1 MVNNVLDSAFA
12 LFDFSYGLAGKTA
25 VLSVVLLFFLAVNC
39 LIVFFNRK
47 LSPHKVKGT
56 ILAALLGFA
65 VLLLDGNVSLPPPNQ
80 GVLKTF
86 SSLIVMLCA
95 ANFLTYLV
103 VDIVFF
109 HRMDRNVP
117 SYKRDLTTA
126 LVYLLFGMAALRFI
140 FKFDIASILTTTT
153 VLTAAVAF
161 AMQTTLSNIISS
173 FYVQN
178 DFNLHRNTWISIPE
192 NDILG
197 EIVNVGF
204 RYTTI
209 RTFDNQK
216 VLVPNNH
223 LMQNIVRTL
232 GAKGANS
239 EKSAVHIKVGLGY
252 DMPPEKAV
260 EMLRRI
266 LLQEE
271 HVMKDPPPTINI
283 TDFLDSSVEYDMRYF
298 LDDYS
303 CRISTRGSIL
313 KKVLYAVAREGY
325 SIPFPHREIISKE
338 AAVPFSGEHASV
350 ADALVR
356 AEILKSLNEE
366 EIRKLSEAVHVV
378 VFGPGEDVVRQG
390 EAGESLFIVRRGTL
404 DVRIDGAS
412 VGTLRE
418 GNIFG
423 EMSLLTGEKRA
434 ATVSAAT
441 EARLIRISKG
451 DLEPVIRAN
460 PRLLES
466 LSAIL
471 AERQAANLEQ
481 MKSARQQRT
490 PTGKDAF
497 LVKLKTFFG
506 LSPG

>member
-1 MVNNVLDSAFA
+1 MVNDIIDSVLS
-12 LFDFSYGLAGKTA
+12 LFHGSYGLAGKTA
-25 VLSVVLLFFLAVNC
+25 VLSVVLLFFIGVNS
-39 LIVFFNRK
+39 LIVFFDRK

-56 ILAALLGFA
+56 ILIAVLGFV
-65 VLLLDGNVSLPPPNQ
+65 VLLLDGQVRIPPPNQ
-80 GVLKTF
+80 DVLKTAF
-86 SSLIVMLCA
+86 NLIAMVCA

-103 VDIVFF
+103 VDIFYF
-109 HRMDRNVP
+109 HRMDRQVP
-117 SYKRDLTTA
+117 DYKRDLTAA

-140 FKFDIASILTTTT
+140 FKLDIASILTTTT

-161 AMQTTLSNIISS
+161 AMQSTLSNIISS

-178 DFNLHRNTWISIPE
+178 DLNLARNTWVSMPE

-209 RTFDNQK
+209 RTIDNQK
-216 VLVPNNH
+216 ALVPNSH
-223 LMQNIVRTL
+223 LNQNIVRIL
-232 GAKGANS
+232 GARGADG
-239 EKSAVHIKVGLGY
+239 EMSAVHTKVGLGY
-252 DMPPEKAV
+252 DMPPEKAID
-260 EMLRRI
+260 MLLRI
-266 LLQEE
+266 LSQEE
-271 HVMKDPPPTINI
+271 HVAKSPPPSVNLTN
-283 TDFLDSSVEYDMRYF
+283 FLDSSVEYDMKYF
-298 LDDYS
+298 LDDYAR
-303 CRISTRGSIL
+303 RIPTQSRVL
-313 KKVLYAVAREGY
+313 QKVWYAVARDGY

-338 AAVPFSGEHASV
+338 AGAPFSGEHASV
-350 ADALVR
+350 ADALGR

-366 EIRKLSEAVHVV
+366 EIRKLSEAVRVL

-390 EAGESLFIVRRGTL
+390 DSGESLFIVRRGTL

-466 LSAIL
+466 LSSIL